1 MKGFLLAVALLAAG
15 IPHEAGEQDRLAA
28 TPLKT
33 ALADL
38 DRLVP
43 TRTLATA
50 PAGRPEPDRLRAAV
64 DWLNRNYEKTN
75 PDNVSDEYVRTLQR
89 AGTLLSAQ
97 PSAEMIEDVT
107 LELETKVDHCKRLSI
122 GMGGSVRLRVNTVR
136 AAQIVSDWQVL
147 YLLKFDEWLKTP
159 PRNFPRV
166 SSPTETSV
174 EPGRYWVWAR
184 DPATGKTS
192 QPVLA
197 EVAGKPE
204 LVLDLPVP

>member
-15 IPHEAGEQDRLAA
+15 IPHDVGGQDRLAA
-28 TPLKT
+28 TQLKT

-43 TRTLATA
+43 
-50 PAGRPEPDRLRAAV
+50 RPQAARPGSDRLRASV

-75 PDNVSDEYVRTLQR
+75 PDNVTDEYVRTLQR
-89 AGTLLSAQ
+89 AGKLLSDQ
-97 PSAEMIEDVT
+97 PTAEMIEDVT
-107 LELETKVDHCKRLSI
+107 RDLEAKVDHCKRLSI

-136 AAQIVSDWQVL
+136 AAQTVSDWQVL

-159 PRNFPRV
+159 PRNFPRM

-174 EPGRYWVWAR
+174 EPGRYWIWAR

-197 EVAGKPE
+197 EVAGQPA

>member
-1 MKGFLLAVALLAAG
+1 L
-15 IPHEAGEQDRLAA
+15 
-28 TPLKT
+28 
-33 ALADL
+33 
-38 DRLVP
+38 
-43 TRTLATA
+43 RT
-50 PAGRPEPDRLRAAV
+50 AV
-64 DWLNRNYEKTN
+64 DWLNRNYEKTD

-89 AGTLLSAQ
+89 AGALLSNQ
-97 PSAEMIEDVT
+97 PTAEMMEDVT
-107 LELETKVDHCKRLSI
+107 RDLEAKVDHCQRLSI

-136 AAQIVSDWQVL
+136 AARIVPDWQVL

-159 PRNFPRV
+159 PRNFPRM

-174 EPGRYWVWAR
+174 DPGRYWVWAR

-197 EVAGKPE
+197 EVSGQPE

>member
-28 TPLKT
+28 TQLKT

-50 PAGRPEPDRLRAAV
+50 QAGRPEPDRLRAAV
-64 DWLNRNYEKTN
+64 DWLNRNYERTN

-89 AGTLLSAQ
+89 AGRLLSAQ

-107 LELETKVDHCKRLSI
+107 LELEAKVDHCKRLSI

>member
-15 IPHEAGEQDRLAA
+15 IPHEAGGQDRLAA

-38 DRLVP
+38 DRL
-43 TRTLATA
+43 A
-50 PAGRPEPDRLRAAV
+50 PRPQSDRPGTERLRASV

-89 AGTLLSAQ
+89 AGTLLSNQ
-97 PSAEMIEDVT
+97 PTAEMIEDVT
-107 LELETKVDHCKRLSI
+107 RELEAKVDHCKRLSI

-197 EVAGKPE
+197 EVAGRPE

>member
-15 IPHEAGEQDRLAA
+15 IPHEAGGQDRLAA
-28 TPLKT
+28 TQLKA

-38 DRLVP
+38 DRL
-43 TRTLATA
+43 A
-50 PAGRPEPDRLRAAV
+50 PRPPSARPGADRLRASV

-89 AGTLLSAQ
+89 AGKLLSDK
-97 PSAEMIEDVT
+97 PSAEVLEDVT
-107 LELETKVDHCKRLSI
+107 RDLEAKVDHCKRLSI
-122 GMGGSVRLRVNTVR
+122 GMGGTVRLRVNTVR
-136 AAQIVSDWQVL
+136 AAQVVSDWQVL

-159 PRNFPRV
+159 PRNFPRM

-197 EVAGKPE
+197 EVAGQPA